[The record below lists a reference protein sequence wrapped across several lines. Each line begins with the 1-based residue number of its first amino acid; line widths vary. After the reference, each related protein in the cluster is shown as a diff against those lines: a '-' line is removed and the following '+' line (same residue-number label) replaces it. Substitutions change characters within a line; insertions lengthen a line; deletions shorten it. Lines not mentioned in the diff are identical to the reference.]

1 MAKGKEERKKKKK
14 KKCCSGA
21 RKFLSMCATKE
32 DYIRRL
38 KDDFEKTSGPCEFY
52 AHGLEVFQQFLGTIS
67 MASLGITFFLTWVI
81 QVSFGRFV
89 VCLRQVQLQGGV
101 KYIIMLTPCPIPPPH
116 AHIYRD
122 IYLI

>member
-1 MAKGKEERKKKKK
+1 
-14 KKCCSGA
+14 
-21 RKFLSMCATKE
+21 MCATKE

-81 QVSFGRFV
+81 QVSFLDVLWFV
-89 VCLRQVQLQGGV
+89 SV
-101 KYIIMLTPCPIPPPH
+101 KYS
-116 AHIYRD
+116 YRVVSST
-122 IYLI
+122 LSC